1 MLGGTGA
8 RPYNRP
14 QAFNYRRILAMSD
27 DFVDYVME
35 LLGPF
40 GTVAARR
47 MFGGHGVYLDGLMFA
62 IVSDDTL
69 YLKVDEMNRIEFE
82 QAGCEQFGYA
92 RKGNRAALNFFR
104 APEDAME
111 SPELMLPW
119 ARSAYAAALRA
130 NAKKQVAG
138 QAQAARKLAQAQ
150 PQATPLSA
158 RSTKPVNKQPPKK
171 ASPVKKKTVR
181 TAKPMKRGKRTR

>member
-1 MLGGTGA
+1 
-8 RPYNRP
+8 
-14 QAFNYRRILAMSD
+14 MSD

-40 GTVAARR
+40 GTVGARR

-62 IVSDDTL
+62 IVSGDTL
-69 YLKVDEMNRIEFE
+69 YLKADEMNRIEFE
-82 QAGCEQFGYA
+82 QAGCEVFGYA
-92 RKGNRAALNFFR
+92 RKGKRATLSFFR

-119 ARSAYAAALRA
+119 ARTAYAAALRA

-138 QAQAARKLAQAQ
+138 QALAARKIARAEE
-150 PQATPLSA
+150 PARAA
-158 RSTKPVNKQPPKK
+158 RS
-171 ASPVKKKTVR
+171 AGAVKKRAAAPSAKPAGKKPPAKR
-181 TAKPMKRGKRTR
+181 TAGRSRTPGRGPRK